1 MYIAGSSGLAVA
13 QGCEYLAQGSGD
25 WHLYT
30 ESTASSFGMGKCA
43 GGRGSLLC
51 MGALAQRVWAGAL
64 CLLKGRDGLVVGVL
78 PEAINS

>member
-1 MYIAGSSGLAVA
+1 MPRGLGTGTFILKAQLPPSG
-13 QGCEYLAQGSGD
+13 
-25 WHLYT
+25 W
-30 ESTASSFGMGKCA
+30 ESVLEVG
-43 GGRGSLLC
+43 GSLLC